1 MDRWLGRPPAGPT
14 GRGGTGDGQVPVAS
28 GRSARDCGPRDR
40 CSNGRHSRR
49 GSRGFLG
56 RVRGPGPAPA
66 RNGPRFSP
74 FDSEDAERLLL
85 NAANHARNQQWP
97 EAIDIYQR
105 VIERF
110 GDKVVKIPKGEPGAE
125 AASEFV
131 LYMDSRGYCH
141 RRIAQMPP
149 EAREL
154 YRNRLDPLAERWYR
168 QGADHRDTA
177 LLRRVVDQA
186 FCSSWGD
193 DALDLLGDLS
203 FQDGR
208 FGEAL
213 AAYGQLVP
221 DRADDPFSLVHPDPS
236 VDLARV
242 AAKKWFC
249 LAASDHPP
257 SRGDLDLLARQYPGA
272 AGNLAGRKGSY
283 ATILAD
289 SIAADHLA
297 MPGQPDG
304 RWPTFAGSLRRT
316 RIVPGPIDVGQI
328 QWRVDIEKVAA
339 TRVAG
344 IGMRGNASAQVRP
357 ESLLAFHPIV
367 LGDQVLV
374 CDGSKVLA
382 YNLGDRPSGS
392 DGGESRPVTPAWKHD
407 PDGSSIPQA
416 AQPNRAIPRYTLTA
430 VGNRIYARMGSSSVT
445 AMMMRRGGFGMVD
458 AGVSSIVALD
468 WSTQGKLLWEVRS
481 TSLELPHRQG
491 AGTRSISFEGTPVA
505 DARNVYVAVTDRSQQ
520 MMLYVACFD
529 AETGT
534 KRWIRYVGTAMAELQ
549 PWQGGFNM
557 PMNFGSQGPGDY
569 HHRLLS
575 LDGSR
580 LYYLTNL
587 GAVISLDAE
596 TGATN
601 WAATYP
607 RQEANRFGQTSERDL
622 NPAVVDDGRVMVAP
636 SDADGI
642 FAFDAS
648 SGRLLWKTE
657 PIADDVKLSH
667 VLGVAKGRL
676 IVTGDRVLLYDVK
689 DGKLAAVWPD
699 SGNQSLEGYGRGLLA
714 GDLIYWPTRTKI
726 HVLDQR
732 SGLVAEPP
740 IKLHDTYRTT
750 GGNLAAGD
758 GYLIVA
764 QADALVVFCQNSRL
778 VDRYREEIAR
788 RRSGPRIITGWHGPR
803 RRSAA
808 RTRRWSRTG
817 RRSPGPVPMRRSTG
831 SRWRAPPATTC
842 SGCS

>member
-1 MDRWLGRPPAGPT
+1 M
-14 GRGGTGDGQVPVAS
+14 
-28 GRSARDCGPRDR
+28 
-40 CSNGRHSRR
+40 
-49 GSRGFLG
+49 
-56 RVRGPGPAPA
+56 
-66 RNGPRFSP
+66 
-74 FDSEDAERLLL
+74 
-85 NAANHARNQQWP
+85 
-97 EAIDIYQR
+97 
-105 VIERF
+105 
-110 GDKVVKIPKGEPGAE
+110 
-125 AASEFV
+125 
-131 LYMDSRGYCH
+131 
-141 RRIAQMPP
+141 
-149 EAREL
+149 
-154 YRNRLDPLAERWYR
+154 
-168 QGADHRDTA
+168 
-177 LLRRVVDQA
+177 
-186 FCSSWGD
+186 
-193 DALDLLGDLS
+193 
-203 FQDGR
+203 
-208 FGEAL
+208 
-213 AAYGQLVP
+213 
-221 DRADDPFSLVHPDPS
+221 
-236 VDLARV
+236 
-242 AAKKWFC
+242 
-249 LAASDHPP
+249 
-257 SRGDLDLLARQYPGA
+257 
-272 AGNLAGRKGSY
+272 
-283 ATILAD
+283 
-289 SIAADHLA
+289 
-297 MPGQPDG
+297 
-304 RWPTFAGSLRRT
+304 
-316 RIVPGPIDVGQI
+316 
-328 QWRVDIEKVAA
+328 
-339 TRVAG
+339 
-344 IGMRGNASAQVRP
+344 
-357 ESLLAFHPIV
+357 

-374 CDGSKVLA
+374 CDGSRVLA

-587 GAVISLDAE
+587 GAVIALDAE
-596 TGATN
+596 TGATH

-636 SDADGI
+636 SDADAI
-642 FAFDAS
+642 FAFDAA

-714 GDLIYWPTRTKI
+714 GDLIYWPTRTEI

-764 QADALVVFCQNSRL
+764 QADGLVVFCQNSRL
-778 VDRYREEIAR
+778 IDRYREEIAR
-788 RRSGPRIITGWHGPR
+788 APERAANHYRLARAAEAIGREDTALESYRQAIARARPDETIDGIPLAGAARDHLFRLLMRQAARLRLEREMGAGASASSNRPRAVARTDAERLEARMLLADIRLDAGPAARGRRGPGGGPA
-803 RRSAA
+803 RSAA
-808 RTRRWSRTG
+808 SGPCPWPRTTAAG
-817 RRSPGPVPMRRSTG
+817 RS
-831 SRWRAPPATTC
+831 APT
-842 SGCS
+842 